1 MHRYKDLEFWRRSKD
16 LAVSIYR
23 LSAKFPS
30 DEKFGITNQMRRASV
45 SIASNIAEGSSR
57 SSDKDF
63 RRFLEMSMGSAYELE
78 TQLLISKELG
88 YLDVNVCTDIMN
100 EVGTMI
106 RQISNFKLKCLT
118 II

>member
-100 EVGTMI
+100 EVGIII